1 MIKISIQMFLLIL
14 FSLIHVIEGYAGIPS
29 QQQSAAILLQE
40 MTPEERVGQ
49 LFLVTFDGNEI
60 YETDL
65 IYELVAQN
73 HISGVILKADQD
85 NFISLP
91 DTLPRLKSLTER
103 LQNSRYNASLV
114 ATLEDPST
122 GEPKRPE
129 YIPLLIGMAQEGDGA
144 PFSQIYE
151 GLSQTPSQMA
161 IGATWDP
168 NLASSVGELVG
179 SELQLLGINLLLG
192 PSLDVLEDPR
202 LAGPGD
208 IGVRAFGGDPYWVS
222 LMGKAY
228 IEGVHTGSD
237 GRVGVIAKHFPG
249 LGGADRPPEDE
260 ITTVRKSL
268 TELEQIDLVPFFSV
282 AQAAPGEDLF
292 IADGFLSS
300 NTRYQGFQG
309 NIRAT
314 TRPVSLDHEAYDQL
328 LSLEGFVTWREGG
341 GLTMSD
347 SLGSRAIRRFIESL
361 GQSYKGHLVAK
372 DAFIAG
378 NDLLLLEN
386 IKSDTDED
394 EATTIK
400 STLAFFAQKYVEDTV
415 FAQRVDEAV
424 LRILDFKLR
433 IYGNRFDIGFVSPQ
447 QSYIGIVGENT
458 ELIGEIA
465 RKSATLL
472 SPSQPEAED
481 RIGPPPDI
489 SERIMFITDSRVS
502 RQCSGCSLTV
512 NIPVTAF
519 ATIVTRLYGQGAA
532 GQIGDWNLSSY
543 TMGDLAN
550 YLGELPT
557 EIPAIPLAPIETF
570 EESLYS
576 ADWIILSIL
585 RSSEDVFGSSALK
598 TLLDSGQD
606 LVLDKRVVVFAH
618 DVPYELDSTDI
629 SKIDVYYSLY
639 AKSEPF
645 IEYAARLLFQETI
658 AEGSS
663 PVSIPGIGYDLIEV
677 TSPDPAQLIEFV
689 VNING
694 EMITDEN
701 GAANPLVGDLIEI
714 QTDLITDMN
723 GNHVPDGTPVEFIL
737 SYQGENIPSLEL
749 TTNTRDGIARLT
761 ETLDRAGSLEIR
773 VESLSARNS
782 EIIVL
787 GVQGETIAAGT
798 EMPMTEES
806 STTDTPTETEDVGP
820 LPTETGEGP
829 DSNGEPGDESVN
841 LDDLFL
847 SLIATS
853 ITSGVAF
860 LISSIY
866 PGAFLYRLRF
876 VVVTII
882 GSLIGYNYLALGLPG
897 SGQMFTELGRAS
909 GVILSIIGGGFA
921 FAGFMVWWMRNGDS

>member
-1 MIKISIQMFLLIL
+1 MTRISLRFALVIL
-14 FSLIHVIEGYAGIPS
+14 FALMQVIQGYAGIPS
-29 QQQSAAILLQE
+29 QQQNAAVLLQD

-49 LFLVTFDGNEI
+49 LFLVTFDGNVV

-65 IYELVAQN
+65 IYELVVQN

-103 LQNSRYNASLV
+103 LQTAHYNASLD

-122 GEPKRPE
+122 GEPIRPE
-129 YIPLLIGMAQEGDGA
+129 YIPLLIGLAQEGDSA
-144 PFSQIYE
+144 PYSQIYE
-151 GLSQTPSQMA
+151 GLSKTPSQMA

-168 NLASSVGELVG
+168 DMASAVGELVG

-222 LMGKAY
+222 LMGKSY
-228 IEGVHTGSD
+228 IEGVHTGSN

-268 TELEQIDLVPFFSV
+268 SELEQIDLVPFFSV
-282 AQAAPGEDLF
+282 AQSAPGEDLYT
-292 IADGFLSS
+292 ADGFLSS

-314 TRPVSLDHEAYDQL
+314 TRPVSLDRDAYDQL
-328 LSLEGFVTWREGG
+328 LSLDGFVTWREGG

-372 DAFIAG
+372 DAFLAG

-386 IKSDTDED
+386 IRSGTDED

-433 IYGNRFDIGFVSPQ
+433 LYGNRFEINTVIPQ
-447 QSYIGIVGENT
+447 QSYIGIVGENA
-458 ELIGEIA
+458 ELIVEVA

-472 SPSQPEAED
+472 SPSQLEAED
-481 RIGPPPDI
+481 RIGPPPNTD
-489 SERIMFITDSRVS
+489 ERIMFITDSRVS
-502 RQCSGCSLTV
+502 RQCTGCSLTV
-512 NIPVTAF
+512 DIPVNAF
-519 ATIVTRLYGQGAA
+519 ASIVTRLYGQGAA
-532 GQIGDWNLSSY
+532 GQIGEWNLSSY

-557 EIPAIPLAPIETF
+557 ELPAIPLAPMETF

-585 RSSEDVFGSSALK
+585 RSSEDVYGSSALK

-606 LVLDKRVVVFAH
+606 LILDKRVVVFAH

-629 SKIDVYYSLY
+629 SKIDVYYWLY

-645 IEYAARLLFQETI
+645 IEYAARLLFQEAI
-658 AEGSS
+658 AEGNS
-663 PVSIPGIGYDLIEV
+663 PVSIPGIGYDLIDV
-677 TSPDPAQLIEFV
+677 TSPDPAQIIEFFV
-689 VNING
+689 SING
-694 EMITDEN
+694 ELITEEN
-701 GAANPLVGDLIEI
+701 GGANPLVGDQIEI
-714 QTDLITDMN
+714 QTDLITDLN
-723 GNHVPDGTPVEFIL
+723 GNQVPDETPVEFIL

-749 TTNTRDGIARLT
+749 TTNTTDGVAYLT
-761 ETLDRAGSLEIR
+761 ETLDRPGSLEIR

-782 EIIVL
+782 EVIVL
-787 GVQGETIAAGT
+787 SVQGDTIAIG
-798 EMPMTEES
+798 
-806 STTDTPTETEDVGP
+806 TDTPSTEEPSTTESPADTEEVGP
-820 LPTETGEGP
+820 SPTETGEGSGT
-829 DSNGEPGDESVN
+829 DGEPREDGVN

-853 ITSGVAF
+853 ITSTAVF

-866 PGAFLYRLRF
+866 PGAFSYRLRI

-897 SGQMFTELGRAS
+897 SGQMFSELGPAA
-909 GVILSIIGGGFA
+909 GVILSIIGGGLT
-921 FAGFMVWWMRNGDS
+921 FAGFMYWWARNGKR